1 MISRPARLG
10 EHNRRLWLA
19 LGTVYLAW
27 GSTYLAIRVMVEAV
41 PPLLGAGV
49 RFLAAGGLLATALFA
64 LGGKQ
69 RLRVK
74 AGEAVAA
81 ATVGA
86 LILGG
91 GIGLLTLAE
100 QRVPSGLA
108 ALMIAS
114 VPLWV
119 VLLRLFARERV
130 PRITLASVM
139 VGFVGV
145 AILVLP
151 GDRAGNAP
159 LGWLA
164 VLLAAALFTAIGA
177 LVSDRFR
184 LPQDTL
190 LSTALEMGFAG
201 GLLVAVAVTVG
212 ESAQLDSVELSW
224 RSLVALAY
232 LILIGSVVGY
242 SAFVWLLQNSNPS
255 TVATYAYVNPGV
267 ALLLGWAVLAEQIT
281 PTILAG
287 ALIVLASVALAV
299 RGETTPRIGEAHQG
313 SGARATTRR

>member
-10 EHNRRLWLA
+10 EHSRRLWLA

-27 GSTYLAIRVMVEAV
+27 GSTYLAIRVMVETV

-49 RFLAAGGLLATALFA
+49 RFLTAGALLATALYA
-64 LGGKQ
+64 LGGRQ
-69 RLRVK
+69 RLRV
-74 AGEAVAA
+74 EASEAMAA

-119 VLLRLFARERV
+119 VLLRLLAGERI
-130 PRITLASVM
+130 PRTTLASVM

-151 GDRAGNAP
+151 GDRAGDAP

-177 LVSDRFR
+177 VASDRYR

-190 LSTALEMGFAG
+190 LSTALEMGVAG
-201 GLLVAVAVTVG
+201 GLLVAVGIAVG
-212 ESAQLDSVELSW
+212 ESTQLDLVKLSW

-232 LILIGSVVGY
+232 LTLIGSVVAY
-242 SAFVWLLQNSNPS
+242 SAFVWLLQNGNPS
-255 TVATYAYVNPGV
+255 TVATYAYVNPAV

-299 RGETTPRIGEAHQG
+299 RAENDPTP
-313 SGARATTRR
+313 